1 MEKSKSLRNNRVSAS
16 EVTIHGKEKR
26 GRRGCPNEEIDAR
39 AGMREILSQETIYTQ
54 NRRQI
59 ILNGLIYDDSDSEQ
73 RRDENIKKLDDLL
86 QIKQRSPGKHRLVS
100 SLPHRASLLLSHLV
114 RSMDISRG
122 NLCHQ
127 KALSPR
133 QLHPTLLHPNQ
144 PLAPPPSL
152 PSGMTMTS

>member
-1 MEKSKSLRNNRVSAS
+1 MEKSKSRTNRVSAS

-100 SLPHRASLLLSHLV
+100 SSLPHRASLLLSHLV

-127 KALSPR
+127 RALSPR
-133 QLHPTLLHPNQ
+133 QLTLLHPNQ
-144 PLAPPPSL
+144 PLVPPPSL